1 MADAG
6 LNAVEKAI
14 FSRINHAS
22 VTALVPADRHMNSI
36 IRPTSSYPCITVA
49 YLHSNP
55 DSIDSF
61 SGDAETLDYIVRA
74 YDANSLTMEL
84 VTDVAEAIDARLVGA
99 TLTATGYSGGVFGI
113 RRVRWVRGI
122 ETDHREVEYLP
133 KMPGPFPFAGAV
145 YRFWTQRS

>member
-14 FSRINHAS
+14 FARINHSS
-22 VTALVPADRHMNSI
+22 VTGLVPAELHYTSI
-36 IRPTSSYPCITVA
+36 IRPLTAYPCITVA

-55 DSIDSF
+55 DGIDSF
-61 SGDAETLDYIVRA
+61 DGEAETIDYIIRA
-74 YDANSLTMEL
+74 YDKEKLTLET
-84 VTDVAEAIDARLVGA
+84 VTDIAEAIDARLVGQ

-122 ETDHREVEYLP
+122 ETDHREVEYQQR
-133 KMPGPFPFAGAV
+133 MPGPFPYAGAV